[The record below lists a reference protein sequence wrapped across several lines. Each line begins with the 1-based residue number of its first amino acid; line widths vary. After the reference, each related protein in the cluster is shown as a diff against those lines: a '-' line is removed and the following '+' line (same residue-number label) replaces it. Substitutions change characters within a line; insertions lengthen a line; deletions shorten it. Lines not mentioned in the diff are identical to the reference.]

1 LGKKQGA
8 IKDQIERLEM
18 GLGIM
23 QQTTE
28 KVDGLKQLLEVKMVD
43 VELEK
48 AKTNDLIEI
57 VGKESLDAQKEAD
70 LASIQAEETD
80 KVANAAKLEKASADA
95 ELAEAIPAMER
106 ATEAVNCLEIKMIQE
121 LKALGSP
128 PEDCVKIA

>member
-1 LGKKQGA
+1 MATTHLSIADANVEFKELERRYNYTTPTSYLELINFYKSLLDKKQGA

-43 VELEK
+43 VENEK
-48 AKTNDLIEI
+48 KNTNELIEV

-70 LASIQAEETD
+70 AAAIQAEETD
-80 KVANAAKLEKASADA
+80 KVANAAK
-95 ELAEAIPAMER
+95 EA
-106 ATEAVNCLEIKMIQE
+106 N
-121 LKALGSP
+121 
-128 PEDCVKIA
+128 